1 MVTSEPNSGSV
12 GESPTPVDTVPEPGG
27 GEDPPRPPSVATTEA
42 SGMDGTQ
49 EEASM
54 DVAQEEGGSPDVSV
68 VGIDADA
75 PPSTTPTAHCAGDQV
90 TDTTNDTSHVTTS
103 EQGGAVLD
111 DVEEEEQ
118 EATTTG
124 ASEEAED
131 ANEDDEAELE
141 RALAAS
147 EPDEWLKLANC
158 AMSAHI
164 SSSIPPK
171 WGYKFATSI
180 AKLGEEATLART
192 MQTK

>member
-68 VGIDADA
+68 VVIDADA

-111 DVEEEEQ
+111 DVEEEE
-118 EATTTG
+118 
-124 ASEEAED
+124 
-131 ANEDDEAELE
+131 L
-141 RALAAS
+141 R
-147 EPDEWLKLANC
+147 
-158 AMSAHI
+158 
-164 SSSIPPK
+164 
-171 WGYKFATSI
+171 
-180 AKLGEEATLART
+180 
-192 MQTK
+192 

>member
-68 VGIDADA
+68 VVIDADA

-111 DVEEEEQ
+111 DVVGRHPSDVRGMPP
-118 EATTTG
+118 AWNRS
-124 ASEEAED
+124 AV
-131 ANEDDEAELE
+131 AELMVGGW
-141 RALAAS
+141 
-147 EPDEWLKLANC
+147 P
-158 AMSAHI
+158 
-164 SSSIPPK
+164 
-171 WGYKFATSI
+171 
-180 AKLGEEATLART
+180 
-192 MQTK
+192 